1 MGMFSKFAPWG
12 LKNYSFSG
20 NSPKTRVVLI
30 VLYQPT
36 KNIVE
41 LVQDVLQLY
50 IFISNNFQMKV
61 STTFEENLTT
71 ICKFYDPS
79 NDYLSADK
87 FI

>member
-1 MGMFSKFAPWG
+1 MGMFSKFARLG

-20 NSPKTRVVLI
+20 NSPKTGVVLI

-41 LVQDVLQLY
+41 LVQD
-50 IFISNNFQMKV
+50 ITETKV

-71 ICKFYDPS
+71 VCSFV
-79 NDYLSADK
+79 
-87 FI
+87 